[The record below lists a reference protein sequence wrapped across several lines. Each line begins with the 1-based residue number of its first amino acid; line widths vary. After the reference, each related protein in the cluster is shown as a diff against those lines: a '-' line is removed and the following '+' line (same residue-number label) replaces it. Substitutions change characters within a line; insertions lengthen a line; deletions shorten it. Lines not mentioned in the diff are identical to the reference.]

1 LVEVSALTFVK
12 TAISPTDVSCTPSS
26 SWIAALISS
35 ALSSGNA
42 CAKRSDCGGESLV
55 PEHSDCG
62 GKSSVPEHSGFGGRS
77 SVPRHVDG
85 GVIESTSCM
94 FVEEGEA
101 WGIEAAAKWSLSEG
115 EIDTVQRFMKWVSAV
130 AFGEGVG
137 NVGWATG
144 VGSVAWATIAGPG
157 GVAEVAVLFS
167 AAPESMTPWM
177 IRAPLGILDGV
188 AMNAGA
194 GSCWEDAVGSS
205 SSSHGLAS
213 TSVAIWSDHIHS
225 RVVQ

>member
-1 LVEVSALTFVK
+1 LVEVSALPFVK

-94 FVEEGEA
+94 FVE
-101 WGIEAAAKWSLSEG
+101 
-115 EIDTVQRFMKWVSAV
+115 WVSAV

-167 AAPESMTPWM
+167 AAPESMTSWM

-188 AMNAGA
+188 GIIDWAMI
-194 GSCWEDAVGSS
+194 VGSVMLGKGWGRGVTAEVKNEVRLLQMEMRRSGSPGMFVWGGGFAGPS
-205 SSSHGLAS
+205 SVFVREG
-213 TSVAIWSDHIHS
+213 IC
-225 RVVQ
+225 

>member
-1 LVEVSALTFVK
+1 
-12 TAISPTDVSCTPSS
+12 
-26 SWIAALISS
+26 
-35 ALSSGNA
+35 
-42 CAKRSDCGGESLV
+42 
-55 PEHSDCG
+55 
-62 GKSSVPEHSGFGGRS
+62 
-77 SVPRHVDG
+77 
-85 GVIESTSCM
+85 M

-115 EIDTVQRFMKWVSAV
+115 EVDTVQRFMKWVSAV

-188 AMNAGA
+188 GIIDWAMI
-194 GSCWEDAVGSS
+194 VGSAMLGKGWGRGITAEVKNEVRLLQMEMRRS
-205 SSSHGLAS
+205 GSPGMC
-213 TSVAIWSDHIHS
+213 V
-225 RVVQ
+225 